1 MAGNTIGTLF
11 KLTTFGE
18 SHGTSI
24 GGIIDGCPPSISLD
38 LEAIQK
44 DLDRRKPGQS
54 AIVTQRKESDTVKFL
69 SGIFEGKTTGT
80 PIGFVIENENQ
91 KSKDYSHIKDSFR
104 PSHADY
110 VYQQKYGIRD
120 YRGGGRSSARE
131 TACRVVAGAVAKQVI
146 SSIKIYAFTSSVGD
160 LFIDK
165 PYQDLDFSKIDAND
179 VRCPDSTTAEKMIEK
194 NIRTNNEFY
203 IAPVYNEMIRDGE
216 KILHYPIAEM
226 RGLGTPEDLSRFLEN
241 INKNKP
247 SVILIA
253 GVNGV
258 GKTTTIGKLGKILGQ
273 NNKKI
278 VLGAADTF
286 RAAAVSQLEV
296 WAKRINA
303 DIIKSEEG
311 ADPASVAYK
320 ALDHAKKNN
329 FDYLLIDTAGRL
341 QNKKNLMDEFKKITK
356 VLKKI
361 DSNAPHETFLILDA
375 TTGQSAISQVEEF
388 KKISP
393 ITGIIMTKLDGTAK
407 GGILLAIGKKFKLPI
422 IALGMGEKEDDL
434 QTFNSEYFSN
444 ALMQF

>member
-1 MAGNTIGTLF
+1 MGIFDKF
-11 KLTTFGE
+11 KLGLNKSSKSFSSGLNNLIFKKKIDE
-18 SHGTSI
+18 SM
-24 GGIIDGCPPSISLD
+24 LNE
-38 LEAIQK
+38 LEDFLI
-44 DLDRRKPGQS
+44 
-54 AIVTQRKESDTVKFL
+54 ESDVGVESAKELREKFANTKVNPKT
-69 SGIFEGKTTGT
+69 SGKDEIYKIF
-80 PIGFVIENENQ
+80 
-91 KSKDYSHIKDSFR
+91 
-104 PSHADY
+104 
-110 VYQQKYGIRD
+110 
-120 YRGGGRSSARE
+120 SSY
-131 TACRVVAGAVAKQVI
+131 I
-146 SSIKIYAFTSSVGD
+146 SEI
-160 LFIDK
+160 LK
-165 PYQDLDFSKIDAND
+165 PL
-179 VRCPDSTTAEKMIEK
+179 EK
-194 NIRTNNEFY
+194 N
-203 IAPVYNEMIRDGE
+203 
-216 KILHYPIAEM
+216 
-226 RGLGTPEDLSRFLEN
+226 LEN
-241 INKNKP
+241 IKENKP

-296 WAKRINA
+296 WAKKINA

-329 FDYLLIDTAGRL
+329 CDYLLIDTAGRL

-356 VLKKI
+356 VVKKI
-361 DSNAPHETFLILDA
+361 DSNAPHETFLVLDA

-388 KKISP
+388 KKVTP
-393 ITGIIMTKLDGTAK
+393 ITGIIMAKLDSTAK
-407 GGILLAIGKKFKLPI
+407 GGILLAIGRKFKLPI